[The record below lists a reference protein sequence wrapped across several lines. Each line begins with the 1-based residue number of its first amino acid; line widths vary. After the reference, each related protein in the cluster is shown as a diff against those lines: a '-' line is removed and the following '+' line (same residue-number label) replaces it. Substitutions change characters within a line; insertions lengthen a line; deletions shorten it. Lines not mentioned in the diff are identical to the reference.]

1 MFAGPNGSG
10 KSTLKSVISEDLLG
24 VYINPDD
31 IEREIKQF
39 NFLDLREYGVDTTAE
54 NILTFFANSTLL
66 EKAELQDESDS
77 LSFSDDKLSFY
88 AVSVNAYFASV
99 CADFIRRELLKKR
112 VSFTFET
119 VMSSPDKIKLLRAA
133 KKFGYRTYL
142 YYIATDDAAINV
154 TRVRQRVASGGH
166 SVPEDKIVSRYDRSL
181 DLLPSAI
188 AETNRAYIFDNSG
201 DESMWMCEITDGVDV
216 DYKQEAVPDWV
227 YRHVVEP
234 LSR

>member
-24 VYINPDD
+24 IYINPDD
-31 IEREIKQF
+31 IENEIKQF
-39 NFLDLREYGVDTTAE
+39 DFLDLRKYGVDTTAD
-54 NILTFFANSTLL
+54 NILSFFANSKLL
-66 EKAELQDESDS
+66 ERAGLQDESIS
-77 LSFSDDKLSFY
+77 LSFSDGKLSFF
-88 AVSVNAYFASV
+88 AVSVNAYIASV

-112 VSFTFET
+112 VSYTFET
-119 VMSSPDKIKLLRAA
+119 VMSFPDKIELLRAA
-133 KKFGYRTYL
+133 KKNGYRTYL

-166 SVPEDKIVSRYDRSL
+166 SVPEDKIVSRYERSL
-181 DLLPSAI
+181 SLLPSAI
-188 AETNRAYIFDNSG
+188 GETNRAYIFDNSG
-201 DESMWMCEITDGVDV
+201 DASVWMCEITDGVAV